1 MKNSI
6 IIWAWVAGQQLYDII
21 KDKENILWF
30 FDDFKKWNN
39 ILWKINECF
48 EYCNSNKIDKIY
60 FAIPSLENKEI
71 LDKLL
76 KISKKKN
83 IEFKI
88 IPSVIDIINW
98 DVKIDFIRDVKF
110 EDLLFRPVRKSNIE
124 RNTKFLKGKIVL
136 ITWAAWTIWSEL
148 TKQCLYYWARK
159 VIWID
164 HSEFWIFNQMKN
176 YWLLTG
182 KWQQYKDK
190 LFFHIKS
197 IRDEKWLDYIFK
209 KYKPDVVFNAA
220 AYKHVYQ
227 MELNPD
233 EAIKTNIFWLK
244 NVIEV
249 ALKNNVKYF
258 CQISTD
264 KAVNPTNIMWASKRI
279 WELLIQYYSKIQSKT
294 KLSAVRFWNV
304 LGSSWS
310 VLTIF
315 EEQIKNWED
324 ITVTDKNVVR
334 YFMSIEEAVNL
345 VITSVTLN
353 QNWKIF
359 VLDMWE
365 PIKIYDLAKKY
376 LSLSNA
382 KWIWIKII
390 WLKPGEKLY
399 EELILDKDNDKKTS
413 IDKIYITE
421 DKWNYKTIL
430 QDIEKLKNKYDKKEI
445 IKTLKEIIPEFAHT
459 NN

>member
-6 IIWAWVAGQQLYDII
+6 IIWAWEAWKQLYNLI
-21 KDKENILWF
+21 KDKENIIGF
-30 FDDFKKWNN
+30 FDDFQKWEQ
-39 ILWKINECF
+39 ILWKTNICLEFCK
-48 EYCNSNKIDKIY
+48 ENKIEKIY
-60 FAIPSLENKEI
+60 FAIPSLENKKI
-71 LDKLL
+71 LNKLI
-76 KISKKKN
+76 KYTKNNN

-88 IPSVIDIINW
+88 IPSVLDIINW
-98 DVKIDFIRDVKF
+98 EVKTDYIRNVKF
-110 EDLLFRPVRKSNIE
+110 EDLLFRPIRKTNIN
-124 RNTKFLKGKIVL
+124 RNIDFIKWKVVL

-148 TKQCLYYWARK
+148 VKQCLYYWAKK

-164 HSEFWIFNQMKN
+164 HSEIWIFNQMKK
-176 YWLLTG
+176 YWLLTWEDN
-182 KWQQYKDK
+182 KYWDK
-190 LFFHIKS
+190 IFFHIKS
-197 IRDEKWLDYIFK
+197 IRDKNWLNYIFK
-209 KYKPDVVFNAA
+209 KYSPEIVFNAA

-227 MELNPD
+227 MEINPD
-233 EAIKTNIFWLK
+233 EAVKTDIIWLK

-249 ALKNNVKYF
+249 SIKNNVKNF

-279 WELLIQYYSKIQSKT
+279 WELLIQYYSEIQNKT

-304 LGSSWS
+304 LWSSWS

-315 EEQIKNWED
+315 EEQIKKWKD
-324 ITVTDKNVVR
+324 ITVTDKNVIR

-345 VITSVTLN
+345 VITSVTLE

-376 LSLSNA
+376 IELSNA

-390 WLKPGEKLY
+390 WLKPWEKLY
-399 EELILDKDNDKKTS
+399 EELILDKNNDKKTI

-421 DKWNYKTIL
+421 DKWNYKNIL
-430 QDIEKLKNKYDKKEI
+430 LDIEKLNNLFKKEEI
-445 IKTLKEIIPEFAHT
+445 IKIFKNIIPEFNHK
-459 NN
+459 N

>member
-1 MKNSI
+1 MKKVI
-6 IIWAWVAGQQLYDII
+6 IIWAWEAGIQLYNLI
-21 KDKENILWF
+21 KDKENVIGF
-30 FDDFKKWNN
+30 FDDFQKWEK
-39 ILWKINECF
+39 ILWKTNDCLNF
-48 EYCNSNKIDKIY
+48 CNKEKLDKIY
-60 FAIPSLENKEI
+60 FAIPSLENKDI
-71 LDKLL
+71 LDNLIKF
-76 KISKKKN
+76 SKKNN

-88 IPSVIDIINW
+88 IPSILDVINW
-98 DVKIDFIRDVKF
+98 EVKTDYIRDVKF
-110 EDLLFRPVRKSNIE
+110 EDLLFRPIRKTNIDRNIE
-124 RNTKFLKGKIVL
+124 FLKWKTIL

-148 TKQCLYYWARK
+148 VKQCLYYWAKK

-164 HSEFWIFNQMKN
+164 HSEIWIFNQMKK
-176 YWLLTG
+176 YWLLT
-182 KWQQYKDK
+182 WEWNQYKDK

-197 IRDEKWLDYIFK
+197 IRDKEWLNYIFE
-209 KYKPDVVFNAA
+209 KYSPEIVFNAA

-233 EAIKTNIFWLK
+233 EAIKTDIIWLK

-249 ALKNNVKYF
+249 SIENNVKNF

-279 WELLIQYYSKIQSKT
+279 WELLIQYYSEIQKQT
-294 KLSAVRFWNV
+294 KLSAVRFGNV

-315 EEQIKNWED
+315 EEQIKSWKD
-324 ITVTDKNVVR
+324 ITVTDKNIIR

-345 VITSVTLN
+345 VITSVSLE

-376 LSLSNA
+376 IELSNA

-390 WLKPGEKLY
+390 WLKPWEKLF
-399 EELILDKDNDKKTS
+399 EELILDKDNDKKTI

-430 QDIEKLKNKYDKKEI
+430 ENIEKLNNKYKKEEISKI
-445 IKTLKEIIPEFAHT
+445 IKDIIPEFNHK
-459 NN
+459 N